1 LAESGDAFDGEE
13 ITNKIPVFEEG
24 AGAAQQT
31 HQMCPIGA
39 DFKHFRLPKRVRIS
53 AVWQGLVNHV
63 HQGLVNHA
71 GKSAPGEIGLTS
83 LFKSKR
89 MGCG

>member
-1 LAESGDAFDGEE
+1 L
-13 ITNKIPVFEEG
+13 EEG
-24 AGAAQQT
+24 AGATQQT
-31 HQMCPIGA
+31 HQMCPISA
-39 DFKHFRLPKRVRIS
+39 DFKHFRRAKHVRIS

-89 MGCG
+89 MGSG